1 MRPLPALGLVATLSL
16 VAAAAGPPDAPSTAV
31 KPAWAYGHDLPV
43 RGGGASDFAAAKSV
57 GVEVYRDA
65 AAGALVAVTHAGGLA
80 VTAADGPP
88 AGGIAWLFAHDY
100 PTGKGTLGVEGFKDA
115 GSGKLLCV
123 SQAGMVA
130 FAPPPAATAPAGK
143 APTRR
148 HAVVLKVRNP
158 TETDFGPQTAG
169 FEVDC
174 AADPATGGL
183 VYTTA
188 AGRLA
193 AAPAPAGPAPE
204 ESKPPVALYGLTVKA
219 RQTGEAAF
227 GPATK
232 AFGVEVFRDEN
243 TGGLLYV
250 SETGSI
256 ATAPAAAKP
265 GPDGVVWTHALAVRA
280 RPAGASD
287 FKTAAPV
294 HVEAYRDSHTG
305 HTLYVTDAGAIA
317 VLAKK

>member
-1 MRPLPALGLVATLSL
+1 MRAIPALGLVAALSL
-16 VAAAAGPPDAPSTAV
+16 TATAEPPTV

-43 RGGGASDFAAAKSV
+43 RSGGAADFAAAKLV
-57 GVEVYRDA
+57 GVEVYRDT
-65 AAGALVAVTHAGGLA
+65 AAGAFVAVTHAGGLA
-80 VTAADGPP
+80 VTAADVAPTSGS
-88 AGGIAWLFAHDY
+88 IAWLFAHDY
-100 PTGKGTLGVEGFKDA
+100 PAGKGTVGVEGFKDV

-130 FAPPPAATAPAGK
+130 FAPLPAATAPAGK

-148 HAVVLKVRNP
+148 HAVVLKVRKP
-158 TETDFGPQTAG
+158 SETDFGPTTAA

-174 AADPATGGL
+174 ATDPATGGL
-183 VYTTA
+183 IYTTA

-193 AAPAPAGPAPE
+193 AATAPTGPAPD
-204 ESKPPVALYGLTVKA
+204 ESKPPVALYGLTVRA
-219 RQTGEAAF
+219 RQPGEAAF
-227 GPATK
+227 GPTTK

-256 ATAPAAAKP
+256 AAAPAAAKP
-265 GPDGVVWTHALAVRA
+265 GPDGVVWTHALAVRV
-280 RPAGASD
+280 RPAGTSD
-287 FKTAAPV
+287 FKDAASV